1 MPDRFP
7 CKCYP
12 CGYWSRRTDACGLI
26 PEHRD
31 ILCPFADAALKACRK
46 EVAPMASSSIKMEC
60 PKCRQTARITSR
72 STLLV
77 CGRCGCP
84 MDEAPPRAYYNHRY
98 RRSILRDPDDEPS
111 GC

>member
-1 MPDRFP
+1 MHVL
-7 CKCYP
+7 
-12 CGYWSRRTDACGLI
+12 G
-26 PEHRD
+26 
-31 ILCPFADAALKACRK
+31 K
-46 EVAPMASSSIKMEC
+46 EVMMMASSSIKMEC
-60 PKCRQTARITSR
+60 PRCRQTARITSR

-84 MDEAPPRAYYNHRY
+84 MDEAPPRACYNHRY

>member
-1 MPDRFP
+1 MPVAL
-7 CKCYP
+7 
-12 CGYWSRRTDACGLI
+12 SRSTGISSALS
-26 PEHRD
+26 PT
-31 ILCPFADAALKACRK
+31 PALKACRK
-46 EVAPMASSSIKMEC
+46 EVASSSIKMEC

>member
-1 MPDRFP
+1 
-7 CKCYP
+7 
-12 CGYWSRRTDACGLI
+12 
-26 PEHRD
+26 
-31 ILCPFADAALKACRK
+31 
-46 EVAPMASSSIKMEC
+46 MASSSIKMEC

-84 MDEAPPRAYYNHRY
+84 MDEAPPRYYYKARN
-98 RRSILRDPDDEPS
+98 RRSILRGPDDGPS